1 MFFGCLL
8 SDGLFQ
14 IMCASFKL
22 NRNGEEV
29 KSIISKEFS
38 GVNTLQ
44 VSSLTRCAKMCDFLF
59 IYNS

>member
-14 IMCASFKL
+14 IMCVASFKL

-29 KSIISKEFS
+29 KLIISKEFS

-44 VSSLTRCAKMCDFLF
+44 VSSLTRCAKM
-59 IYNS
+59 